1 MKWTRQVDVKAIRR
15 LLNAAHAGFRILA
28 QILAGRQYCRQSFPA
43 VRDAP
48 QARLRGLN
56 NIWDPFHNNVSD
68 SF

>member
-28 QILAGRQYCRQSFPA
+28 QILAGRQYCRQSFPV

-48 QARLRGLN
+48 
-56 NIWDPFHNNVSD
+56 
-68 SF
+68 